1 MRIRAATVGGL
12 IVTLAAAGAGG
23 YQYRTHHGITGAA
36 RAFLYKNRGRY
47 GFDDDFVRLIAD
59 PTAKEHGFGDL
70 IDSRAGDPYEDA
82 WLDED
87 HEEGRL
93 DPTVAGCPYVEGGH
107 GGR

>member
-1 MRIRAATVGGL
+1 MRRAKA
-12 IVTLAAAGAGG
+12 IVLTAVLCCSSFARA
-23 YQYRTHHGITGAA
+23 YQYRTHHGITGVA
-36 RAFLYKNRGRY
+36 RRY
-47 GFDDDFVRLIAD
+47 LVTHEQDFGFDNDFVRLIKD
-59 PTAKEHGFGDL
+59 TDERGPGFGDL